1 MNRSGHSFA
10 QLLPPGAALL
20 QASQSHPLEPRCC
33 LKNKKRFPGPL
44 PRMACAISLT
54 PIGSPSG
61 PLIEKPLLQVER
73 RVWAMPLVLTF
84 LSPKEVKKKKNR
96 NENSANQI
104 DMH

>member
-1 MNRSGHSFA
+1 MMNRSGRSFA
-10 QLLPPGAALL
+10 QLLPPGAAALL
-20 QASQSHPLEPRCC
+20 QASQSHPLEPPCC

-84 LSPKEVKKKKNR
+84 LSPKEVQKKLEMKTV
-96 NENSANQI
+96 QI
-104 DMH
+104 K